1 MLNSIVGKHL
11 FVLIFVSKI
20 RITKYILGII
30 AIGIVLGNTRYSYY
44 QQDIALGATAP
55 SWDHWFGTDRLGRDL
70 FARIIYACCISLSVG
85 FLATLLT
92 VSFGTFYG
100 MISGYYG
107 GKIDL
112 ILMRIVDILYPIPLI
127 LIVILLMMIFEKH
140 GYVLFLAISIVEWMT
155 TARIIRAEV
164 LKIKE
169 SGYIQVARGLGQRKL
184 MILGKHML
192 PNIAGI
198 IIVCFIITLPNVI
211 ILESFLSFLGI
222 GIQPPKSSLGILIA
236 EGAKFMTTSP
246 WQIIFPSTAFVLIM
260 LGLTI
265 YGDRLKK

>member
-1 MLNSIVGKHL
+1 VN
-11 FVLIFVSKI
+11 KI
-20 RITKYILGII
+20 RIPKYIWGII
-30 AIGIVLGNTRYSYY
+30 AIGIVLGNVRYSYY
-44 QQDIALGATAP
+44 QQDITLGVVAP
-55 SWDHWFGTDRLGRDL
+55 NWDHWFGTDRLGRDL
-70 FARIIYACCISLSVG
+70 FSRVTYACYTSLSIG

-112 ILMRIVDILYPIPLI
+112 ILMRIIDVLYPIPLM

-140 GYVLFLAISIVEWMT
+140 VCVLFLAISIVEWMT

-184 MILGKHML
+184 MVLGKHML
-192 PNIAGI
+192 PNIAEI

-211 ILESFLSFLGI
+211 VLESFLSFLGV
-222 GIQPPKSSLGILIA
+222 GMQPPKSSLGILIA

-246 WQIIFPSTAFVLIM
+246 WQIIFPSMAFILIM
-260 LGLTI
+260 LVLTVC
-265 YGDRLKK
+265 GDRLKK